1 MSEVRIISPRQNLIE
16 AVAGYLRPQGKDYSG
31 SLVVFPGKRP
41 AHFLRKLLA
50 ERAGSSIVPPRIF
63 SIDHF
68 IQFLLTEGLSDHRK
82 VIDTVD
88 AIAILHDVHLQLDSK
103 LGGASYTS
111 LDTFL
116 PLAIKL
122 FGELE
127 EVALADVP
135 KRQLREVIQ
144 KVEFAKFHALS
155 EYYEHFYQELDRRG
169 CLTRSTSYRTVAD
182 KLETVNLRLFDR
194 IIVAGF
200 YAFTSV
206 ERRIIFHLK
215 MLENAVLLFQKGI
228 GLQKQLEAL
237 HIDVDSEEE
246 PADETAQDAP
256 ATHFYKAPD
265 EHGQILAL
273 ATRLKERLDRGEVLN
288 ERTVIVL
295 PSAEALFPVIHA
307 PLSLLAEEQYNIS
320 LGYPLE
326 RTPVFGFLNNLME
339 LVTGSFN
346 GKFSAQA
353 YLRFVLHPYTK
364 NIRLGARSDLTRI
377 LFHRIEEFLAE
388 RKAKLLLTLDELERD
403 EALSDSILKG
413 FQGLS
418 ESISIEDLKGHLR
431 MIHDRT
437 IRQFLSFSSLGD
449 FCRRGIEVL
458 TFIFDHSTATL
469 HPYFR
474 PYAQQFVGLLDAIR
488 SSLLREKRFEAPAA
502 YFAFFRQYVTTES
515 VPFPGTPLRGLQVLG
530 LLETRNLQFD
540 TLYVLDANDDILPS
554 KPGED
559 LLLPQQVRK
568 MLGLETNRERE
579 CLSRYYFNLAIE
591 SARDVHLFY
600 TETKAGKKEK
610 SRFVQKLIW
619 DRERSAGRLLAE
631 ELEHVVKYKVNLANP
646 KPAATPKTRP
656 MIEHLRLWNRF
667 SASQMDTYL
676 ACPLRF
682 YYGTVLGL
690 REKTEPTEDVDQR
703 DIGSLVHRILREF
716 FTPLAG
722 RVLKPEDLKGA
733 DLDAAIDRCFAEAY
747 GADLLGSALFL
758 RQQVRLQLGRFLER
772 YQIPAAQSNRLIVTG
787 LEEKIS
793 VEKRGMQF
801 TGSIDRIE
809 IRDGKPF
816 ILDYKTAKDDDY
828 VKIRPSR
835 IDLEGPESWREG
847 IGSFQLPVYMLLYS
861 EANHVP
867 IGNLTPAYVFL
878 GRNEIS
884 ADIESGIGDEEVT
897 PAEVYAVVEP
907 VMFKM
912 IEEILDP
919 CAAFEPT
926 DRLEEECPRC
936 PFSAIC
942 GTGWAQGWRKE

>member
-1 MSEVRIISPRQNLIE
+1 MSEVRIISPRKNLIE
-16 AVAGYLRPQGKDYSG
+16 TVAGYLRPRGKDYSS

-41 AHFLRKLLA
+41 AHFLRKFLA
-50 ERAGSSIVPPRIF
+50 ERAGTSIVPPRIF

-68 IQFLLTEGLSDHRK
+68 IEFLLTDALGDRRK

-103 LGGASYTS
+103 LGGATYTS
-111 LDTFL
+111 LDAFL

-122 FGELE
+122 FAELE

-135 KRQLREVIQ
+135 TRQMREVIQ
-144 KVEFAKFHALS
+144 KIEFAKFHSLS
-155 EYYEHFYQELDRRG
+155 EYYEHFYQELERRG
-169 CLTRSTSYRTVAD
+169 YLTRSTSYRTVAD
-182 KLETVNLRLFDR
+182 KLDTINLAPFDR
-194 IIVAGF
+194 IILAGF

-206 ERRIIFHLK
+206 ERRIVYHLK
-215 MLENAVLLFQKGI
+215 MLENVVFLFQKGI
-228 GLQKQLEAL
+228 GLERQLEAL
-237 HIDVDSEEE
+237 HFEVDGEEE
-246 PADETAQDAP
+246 TPDETPQDVP
-256 ATHFYKAPD
+256 AIHYYKAPD

-273 ATRLKERLDRGEVLN
+273 ATRLKERLDRGDALD

-307 PLSLLAEEQYNIS
+307 PLSLLGEEQYNIS

-346 GKFSAQA
+346 GKFSTQA

-364 NIRLGARSDLTRI
+364 NIRLGTRSDLTRI

-403 EALSDSILKG
+403 EALYEFILKG
-413 FQGLS
+413 FRGLG
-418 ESISIEDLKGHLR
+418 EPISIEDLKGHLR

-449 FCRRGIEVL
+449 FCRRGIDVL

-474 PYAQQFVGLLDAIR
+474 PYAQQFVSFLDAIR

-502 YFAFFRQYVTTES
+502 YFTFFRQYVTTES

-554 KPGED
+554 KPEED
-559 LLLPQQVRK
+559 LLLPQQVRT

-579 CLSRYYFNLAIE
+579 RLSRYYFNLAVE
-591 SARDVHLFY
+591 SGRDVHLFY

-619 DRERSAGRLLAE
+619 ERERRARRLLAE
-631 ELEHVVKYKVNLANP
+631 ELEQVVKYRVNLANP
-646 KPAATPKTRP
+646 KPAAIPKTRP
-656 MIEHLRLWNRF
+656 MIEHLRTWNRF
-667 SASQMDTYL
+667 SASQLDTYL
-676 ACPLRF
+676 ACPLKF
-682 YYGTVLGL
+682 YYGAVLGL
-690 REKTEPTEDVDQR
+690 KEKTEPTEDVDQR

-716 FTPLAG
+716 FGPLAG
-722 RVLKPEDLKGA
+722 RVLKPEDLKGT
-733 DLDAAIDRCFAEAY
+733 DLEVVIDRCFAEAY
-747 GADLLGSALFL
+747 GADLLGSVLFL

-772 YQIPAAQSNRLIVTG
+772 YQIPAAQSNRLIVRG
-787 LEEKIS
+787 LEQKIP
-793 VEKRGMQF
+793 VEKRGIQF
-801 TGSIDRIE
+801 TGSIDRVE
-809 IRDGKPF
+809 SRDGKLF

-828 VKIRPSR
+828 VKIQPSR
-835 IDLEGPESWREG
+835 IDPKDPESWREG

-867 IGNLTPAYVFL
+867 IENLTPAYVFL
-878 GRNEIS
+878 GRNEMS
-884 ADIESGIGDEEVT
+884 AEIEMGIGDAEMA
-897 PAEVYAVVEP
+897 PAGVYAAVEP
-907 VMFKM
+907 VMFRM
-912 IEEILDP
+912 IDEILDP
-919 CAAFEPT
+919 GVAFEPT
-926 DRLEEECPRC
+926 DRLEDECLKC
-936 PFSAIC
+936 PYSAIC
-942 GTGWAQGWRKE
+942 ATGWARGW

>member
-16 AVAGYLRPQGKDYSG
+16 TVAEYLQPRGKDYS
-31 SLVVFPGKRP
+31 SSIVVFPGKRP

-50 ERAGSSIVPPRIF
+50 ERAGSAIVPPRVF

-68 IQFLLTEGLSDHRK
+68 IEFLLLDMLGDRRK
-82 VIDTVD
+82 IIDTVD
-88 AIAILHDVHLQLDSK
+88 AIAILHDVHLHLDAK
-103 LGGASYTS
+103 LGGAPYSS
-111 LDTFL
+111 LDAFL

-135 KRQLREVIQ
+135 NRQLREVIQ
-144 KVEFAKFHALS
+144 KVEFAKFHSLS
-155 EYYEHFYQELDRRG
+155 EYYEQFYQELEQRG
-169 CLTRSTSYRTVAD
+169 YLTRSTAYRAVAD
-182 KLETVNLRLFDR
+182 KLETANLAAFEH

-215 MLENAVLLFQKGI
+215 ALENVLFLFQKGV
-228 GLQKQLEAL
+228 GLEKQLEAL
-237 HIDVDSEEE
+237 HMDVEDDEEH
-246 PADETAQDAP
+246 PDETPQGAP
-256 ATHFYKAPD
+256 AVHFYKAPD
-265 EHGQILAL
+265 QHGQILAL
-273 ATRLKERLDRGEVLN
+273 ATRLKERLDRSDALD
-288 ERTVIVL
+288 ERTVVVL
-295 PSAEALFPVIHA
+295 PSAEALFPVIHG
-307 PLSLLAEEQYNIS
+307 PLSLLREEPYNIS

-326 RTPVFGFLNNLME
+326 RTPVFGFLNSLME

-364 NIRLGARSDLTRI
+364 NIRLGTRSDLTRI

-403 EALSDSILKG
+403 ESLYDFTLKG
-413 FQGLS
+413 FQGLG
-418 ESISIEDLKGHLR
+418 ESVSIEDLKGHLR

-474 PYAQQFVGLLDAIR
+474 PYAQQFVSVLDAIR

-502 YFAFFRQYVTTES
+502 YFAFFRQYVATES

-559 LLLPQQVRK
+559 LLLPQQVRR

-579 CLSRYYFNLAIE
+579 RLSRYYFNLAIE
-591 SARDVHLFY
+591 SASEVHLFY
-600 TETKAGKKEK
+600 TETKGGKKEK

-619 DRERSAGRLLAE
+619 ERERSVGRLLAE
-631 ELEHVVKYKVNLANP
+631 ELEQVVKYKVNLANP
-646 KPAATPKTRP
+646 KPAAILKTRP
-656 MIEHLRLWNRF
+656 MIERLRTWNRF
-667 SASQMDTYL
+667 SASQLDTYL
-676 ACPLRF
+676 ACPLKF

-690 REKTEPTEDVDQR
+690 REKAEPTEDVDQR

-722 RVLKPEDLKGA
+722 QVLKPEDLKAA
-733 DLDAAIDRCFAEAY
+733 DLEAAIDRCFSEAY
-747 GADLLGSALFL
+747 GADLLGSVLFL
-758 RQQVRLQLGRFLER
+758 RQQVKLQLGRFLER
-772 YQIPAAQSNRLIVTG
+772 YQQPIAQSTRLIVTG

-793 VEKRGMQF
+793 LEKRGVQF

-816 ILDYKTAKDDDY
+816 ILDYKTAKDDAS
-828 VKIRPSR
+828 VKIRLAK
-835 IDLEGPESWREG
+835 IDPEDRHSWREG

-861 EANHVP
+861 EANQVP
-867 IGNLTPAYVFL
+867 VEQLTPAYVFL
-878 GRNEIS
+878 GRNEIN
-884 ADIESGIGDEEVT
+884 AEIESGIGDEERA
-897 PAEVYAVVEP
+897 PAEVYAAVEP
-907 VMFKM
+907 VMFKLTD
-912 IEEILDP
+912 EILD
-919 CAAFEPT
+919 AGVAFQPT
-926 DRLEEECPRC
+926 DRLEEECPKC
-936 PFSAIC
+936 PYSAIC
-942 GTGWAQGWRKE
+942 GTGWAQGSRRE

>member
-1 MSEVRIISPRQNLIE
+1 MSEVRVISPRQNLIE
-16 AVAGYLRPQGKDYSG
+16 TVAEYLRPRGKDYSS

-50 ERAGSSIVPPRIF
+50 ERAGSSIVPPRVF
-63 SIDHF
+63 SIDNF
-68 IQFLLTEGLSDHRK
+68 IQFLLSEALADRRK
-82 VIDTVD
+82 VIETVD

-122 FGELE
+122 LSELE

-135 KRQLREVIQ
+135 TRQLREVIQ
-144 KVEFAKFHALS
+144 KVEFAKFHSLS
-155 EYYEHFYQELDRRG
+155 QYYEHFYEELERRG
-169 CLTRSTSYRTVAD
+169 YLTRSTAYRAVAD
-182 KLETVNLRLFDR
+182 RLDALDLASFDR
-194 IIVAGF
+194 IVIAGF

-215 MLENAVLLFQKGI
+215 SFENVVFLFQKGI
-228 GLQKQLEAL
+228 GLEKQLEAL
-237 HIDVDSEEE
+237 HLNMEDDEDTIGAEPQDS
-246 PADETAQDAP
+246 PTI
-256 ATHFYKAPD
+256 HFYRAPD

-307 PLSLLAEEQYNIS
+307 PLSLLEEEQYNVS

-326 RTPVFGFLNNLME
+326 RTPVFGFLNSLME
-339 LVTGSFN
+339 LVTQSYN
-346 GKFSAQA
+346 GKFSTRA

-364 NIRLGARSDLTRI
+364 NIRLGTRADLTRI

-388 RKAKLLLTLDELERD
+388 RKAKLFLSLEELEGD
-403 EALSDSILKG
+403 EALYDFVLKG
-413 FQGLS
+413 FQDLT
-418 ESISIEDLKGHLR
+418 EPTSIGDLKGHLR

-474 PYAQQFVGLLDAIR
+474 PYAQQFVSLLDGIR
-488 SSLLREKRFEAPAA
+488 SSLLREKSFDTPAG
-502 YFAFFRQYVTTES
+502 YFTFFRQYVTTES

-540 TLYVLDANDDILPS
+540 TLYLLDANDDILPS
-554 KPGED
+554 RPGED
-559 LLLPQQVRK
+559 LLLPQPVRK

-579 CLSRYYFNLAIE
+579 SLSRYYFNLAIE
-591 SARDVHLFY
+591 SAREVHLFY
-600 TETKAGKKEK
+600 TETEAGKKEK

-619 DRERSAGRLLAE
+619 ERERGARRMLAQ
-631 ELEHVVKYKVNLANP
+631 ELQQVVKYKVNLANP
-646 KPAATPKTRP
+646 KPLAIPKSRP
-656 MIEHLRLWNRF
+656 MIERLRVWNRF
-667 SASQMDTYL
+667 SASQLDTYL
-676 ACPLRF
+676 KCPLKF
-682 YYGTVLGL
+682 YYSAVLGL

-703 DIGSLVHRILREF
+703 DIGILVHRILKEF
-716 FTPLAG
+716 FAPLAG
-722 RVLKPEDLKGA
+722 QVLKPEDLREA
-733 DLDAAIDRCFAEAY
+733 DLVAAIDHCISETY
-747 GADLLGSALFL
+747 GAELFGSVLFL
-758 RQQVRLQLGRFLER
+758 KQQVGLQLGRFLER
-772 YQIPAAQSNRLIVTG
+772 YQLPLAGSSRLVIIG
-787 LEEKIS
+787 LEERIS
-793 VEKRGMQF
+793 LEKRGIQF

-816 ILDYKTAKDDDY
+816 ILDYKTARDDDY
-828 VKIRPSR
+828 VKIRPSK
-835 IDLEGPESWREG
+835 IDLEDRESWREG

-867 IGNLTPAYVFL
+867 VEQLTPAYLFL
-878 GRNEIS
+878 GRNEIGT
-884 ADIESGIGDEEVT
+884 DTEVGIGDDGFS
-897 PAEVYAVVEP
+897 PAAIYAAVEP

-912 IEEILDP
+912 IDEILEP
-919 CAAFEPT
+919 VVAFEPT
-926 DRLEEECPRC
+926 DRLEEECPKC
-936 PFSAIC
+936 PYSAIC
-942 GTGWAQGWRKE
+942 GTDWAQAWRKE